1 MVKEEE
7 IDEERLRQSITIAL
21 QSIGSANEV
30 TQETIPT
37 AEEFM
42 EVIEGDSFWKNVMN
56 PMTGGARKGRRR
68 VHRKSRSSSTTS
80 TPTPEPSRE
89 VGSIQ
94 RRVLDF
100 IVSVATP
107 VIGIETGASSCSIIM
122 SFINI
127 ASWSAF
133 VYLLISSSIGITI
146 GTEISRFIAGPIHY
160 FISQIPEINEGMENF
175 TMGAVISFVK
185 KLFTQYSVDDIP
197 DIINA
202 IGYIASLVK
211 ISGALFEEMVMEPVA
226 CAISPVVRSCVER
239 CTGKSPSYYGRGRTR
254 KLRRKQTKTLKRRHQ
269 KKKHT
274 RRR

>member
-1 MVKEEE
+1 V
-7 IDEERLRQSITIAL
+7 ERLRQSITIAL

-30 TQETIPT
+30 SPETIPT

-42 EVIEGDSFWKNVMN
+42 EVIEEDRFWEDVMK
-56 PMTGGARKGRRR
+56 PMTGGVRRRRR
-68 VHRKSRSSSTTS
+68 VQRKSRSSSSTS
-80 TPTPEPSRE
+80 TSTPEPSKA
-89 VGSIQ
+89 VGGIQ

-107 VIGIETGASSCSIIM
+107 VIGIESGASSCSIIM

-133 VYLLISSSIGITI
+133 VYLLISSSMGIMI

-160 FISQIPEINEGMENF
+160 FISQIPEISEEMENF
-175 TMGAVISFVK
+175 TLTKVTSFVIQLYNK
-185 KLFTQYSVDDIP
+185 ISVDDIP
-197 DIINA
+197 DIVNA
-202 IGYIASLVK
+202 VGYVASLVK
-211 ISGALFEEMVMEPVA
+211 INGVLFEDMILKPVA
-226 CAISPVVRSCVER
+226 CEISPVVKSCAER
-239 CTGKSPSYYGRGRTR
+239 CAGKSPSYYGRGRTR
-254 KLRRKQTKTLKRRHQ
+254 KLRRKQTKTLKRSHQ

>member
-1 MVKEEE
+1 M
-7 IDEERLRQSITIAL
+7 ERLRQSITIAL

-30 TQETIPT
+30 EPETIPT

-42 EVIEGDSFWKNVMN
+42 EVIEGDRFWEDIMK
-56 PMTGGARKGRRR
+56 PMTGGMRRRRR
-68 VHRKSRSSSTTS
+68 VQRKSRSSSTTS
-80 TPTPEPSRE
+80 TSTSTLTPEPSKA

-94 RRVLDF
+94 RRVLEF

-107 VIGIETGASSCSIIM
+107 VIGIESGASSCSMIM

-133 VYLLISSSIGITI
+133 VYLLISSSMGITI

-175 TMGAVISFVK
+175 TMGSVISFVK
-185 KLFTQYSVDDIP
+185 QLFTKHSVDDIP

-226 CAISPVVRSCVER
+226 CAISPVVKSCVER
-239 CTGKSPSYYGRGRTR
+239 CSGKPPSYYGRGRTR
-254 KLRRKQTKTLKRRHQ
+254 KLRRKQTKTLKRGHQ